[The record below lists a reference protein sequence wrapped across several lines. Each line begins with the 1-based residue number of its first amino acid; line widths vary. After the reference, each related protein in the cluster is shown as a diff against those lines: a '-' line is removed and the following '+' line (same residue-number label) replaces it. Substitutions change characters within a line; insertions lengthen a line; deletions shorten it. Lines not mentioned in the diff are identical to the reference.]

1 MNKDDLQLYLQQA
14 IDALDDN
21 DVERLFPK
29 NAQPDLYTV
38 VQEIVGMRGE
48 MRKLAQ
54 SSLKLQQEV
63 QILLQNQK
71 DIAAQDAKR
80 LAEPVLNANDDA
92 AFQALLAQLIE
103 QDDLM
108 QRTNTHFKELP
119 PVSYWNMK
127 LFQQQFAAWE
137 RGYSISDQR
146 WKNLMKSSGLYTTGK
161 IGDVFD
167 PKFHEAIAV
176 KTNNNQGNNVILE
189 SETLGYVCGEKIIRL
204 AKVVVNKV

>member
-1 MNKDDLQLYLQQA
+1 MNKDELQQYLQEA
-14 IDALDDN
+14 IDALDEQ

-71 DIAAQDAKR
+71 DIAAQEAKK
-80 LAEPVLNANDDA
+80 LSEPVLNANDDA
-92 AFQALLAQLIE
+92 AFQAILAQLIE

-108 QRTNTHFKELP
+108 NRTNAHFKKLP
-119 PVSYWNMK
+119 TVGFWNIK

-137 RGYSISDQR
+137 RGYSISQQR
-146 WKNLMKSSGLYTTGK
+146 WHNLMKSSGLYATGK
-161 IGDVFD
+161 VGEAFN
-167 PKFHEAIAV
+167 PKFHEAIAI
-176 KTNNNQGNNVILE
+176 KSENNKDNNTILE
-189 SETLGYVCGEKIIRL
+189 TETLGYVCGEKIIRQ

>member
-71 DIAAQDAKR
+71 DLVAQEAKK
-80 LAEPVLNANDDA
+80 LAERVLNANDDA
-92 AFQALLAQLIE
+92 AFQTLLAKLIE

-108 QRTNTHFKELP
+108 QRTHTHFEALP
-119 PVSYWNMK
+119 SVNYWNMK
-127 LFQQQFAAWE
+127 LFQQQFAAWQ

-146 WKNLMKSSGLYTTGK
+146 WNNLMKSSGLYTTGRV
-161 IGDVFD
+161 GDVFD
-167 PKFHEAIAV
+167 PKFHEAIAI
-176 KTNNNQGNNVILE
+176 KSNNNQENNTILE

-204 AKVVVNKV
+204 AKVVVNRI